1 MASSVP
7 SVVPVSPCA
16 SAEAICFEPL
26 ESRLLLDAVP
36 LTAANGFRHTFQD
49 ADGDRVT
56 IALRRCIEGTV
67 DLPPGGDALAIQ
79 VTSDDPRASMTV
91 TVRKSPDGDGY
102 TTLGE
107 IGIDGV
113 LGGIR
118 APKLILDGGK
128 GPGIQSVGTDGGYVR
143 RIELGHVLGGADI
156 VLPGAGRRPVSFTA
170 GCIAGG
176 QTTIVFGSAIRSF
189 SVAEWTDGG
198 SLTAPSAYII
208 RARGGRVTL
217 GGTRFPASG
226 DLVAEG
232 VFAGKVQR
240 LEVAGDLRGT
250 WEMGSLGRLL
260 CEGWI
265 ENSLIGVTGNIG
277 LLKCRGLEGTAVF
290 AGVEQ
295 MFDLNSDGVYDL
307 PDPATDL
314 GAGRSVIKSIRV
326 TGDRTRQAS
335 VVNSNIAAAVIRH
348 AYLAYPE
355 TDNNGEP
362 FGVAAAGV
370 RKITIR
376 DRDGRTT
383 RRKLAWVGD
392 SLVNGDA
399 AVRIADDGTCPRVVG
414 AASTGN
420 TTVIVSFS
428 KPMGA
433 TALAPEHYVVV
444 QEAVNPEAGMLHVLG
459 VRFARSDCTE
469 VELTTAS
476 QNELTYALT
485 VVGVQDAA
493 GNPLAPRQTVQG
505 VVIDPT
511 RGSFRGTAPVGV
523 EVLDSDGDGL
533 TDHREQLGW
542 TVFVTALD
550 GTVTTR
556 GVSSDPF
563 CIDTDGDGLWDV
575 EEAKLRLDP
584 RNPDTDDDELT
595 DAQEW
600 NEIYSDPTSH
610 DSDGDSLGDSW
621 EYNFWYTSPVQAD
634 TDGDQLG
641 DGEEVLLANRNARV
655 ADLPAPAIEVG
666 DINLQLD
673 VRFMETTSTETRE
686 LEAKSVSST
695 LAQSDRREYSNMSS
709 SATEDMSKWTVGAEG
724 GYGGGGKA
732 GTGWN
737 FKVSGSHEWGT
748 TNTRTSQNTATS
760 AQETQRAY
768 EDSLSHE
775 AEATV
780 GAEVQREVL
789 GAKIQ
794 TTIYIRNAGSLAYRL
809 KNLQVSA
816 FIQDSRDPARLT
828 PVATL
833 VSDQE
838 EPDEGFAF
846 GPLVPQRGPFIFS
859 SDTVFPSLVEN
870 LMRNP
875 RSVVF
880 RITNFDIIDELG
892 RNFAFTSEDINNRT
906 GTLLIDFGGCDSDGD
921 GEGDLTEYHRVATDT
936 GQKVAR
942 DTNADGQINDR
953 DRVVFDPDGNL
964 VGITLRQALAAI
976 GLTETT
982 TPLADLTPAEIQR
995 TYSTRQLTLDDGTT
1009 VTRIV
1014 RIRQTPSEEID
1025 TERWVII
1032 TPTGID
1038 DRLGLDDVILQAA
1051 SDVKLVFVR
1060 DHDSDGVPASVE
1072 FLNGT
1077 SDELKDTDDDGLDD
1091 RFEALVGW
1099 DVDIVGRGTRRVYAS
1114 GNSVDSDGDG
1124 LGDSLEAPGAWNDAN
1139 GNDLIDEGERV
1150 PADAD
1155 DFVTDPLNPDTDGD
1169 GVSDFDEINGYTIT
1183 LKATGVEITR
1193 TTDPTNPDHD
1203 GDGGADGLERQLG
1216 TDPTVWDNPAQFLD
1230 SDRDGL
1236 SNFNE
1241 EEGWNIVVT
1250 GVSTT
1255 PVLAESVADEGA
1267 ETTVPVTSDPYKAD
1281 TDGDGLSDFEEFG
1294 LHTNPRAADTDGD
1307 GLSDLDEV
1315 DGFELPGPGTI
1326 TLDPADADTD
1336 NDKLSDG
1343 QEAGAEGWT
1352 VRVVGE
1358 DAYLVVSNP
1367 LVADADLDTL
1377 VDGDEFSHG
1386 TDPENPNTDGDK
1398 RNDAQDIE
1406 DELNPLWEDCLVT
1419 VTFTSLAIEYDGDGE
1434 GEGGAGDIGYD
1445 LTIRKPNDNQDDGLS
1460 AWPTHVLTDG
1470 FWLTGLRTASD
1481 SNTWDVRKNLPDTD
1495 EDDADG
1501 PAWYEGYFGIQLSGG
1516 HTLTF
1521 APYVSESER
1530 SCSFSVA
1537 NGQKFAIECVI
1548 GERDDHPAT
1557 VFCYLGGKEGGKVTP
1572 STGVARHAV
1581 FTGQELLQQAGM
1593 TGSHTEQLT
1602 FSFDSEDETMRFV
1615 TGDPGGDIKGELRLS
1630 YTVD

>member
-67 DLPPGGDALAIQ
+67 DLPPGGGDHDALAIQ
-79 VTSDDPRASMTV
+79 VTSDDPRASMSV
-91 TVRKSPDGDGY
+91 TVRKSPGGDGY

-156 VLPGAGRRPVSFTA
+156 VLPGAGRRPVRFTA

-176 QTTIVFGSAIRSF
+176 QTSIVFGSAIRSF
-189 SVAEWTDGG
+189 SVAEWTGGAFGGG

-208 RARGGRVTL
+208 RARGGWVTL
-217 GGTRFPASG
+217 GGTRFRASG

-232 VFAGKVQR
+232 VFAGKVKR

-265 ENSLIGVTGNIG
+265 ENSLIGVTGHIG

-290 AGVEQ
+290 AGVAQ
-295 MFDLNSDGVYDL
+295 MFDLNSDGVFDL
-307 PDPATDL
+307 PDPTTDL
-314 GAGRSVIKSIRV
+314 GAGQSVIKSIRV

-335 VVNSNIAAAVIRH
+335 VINSNIAAAVIRH

-362 FGVAAAGV
+362 FGVAAASV

-383 RRKLAWVGD
+383 RRKLAWAGD
-392 SLVNGDA
+392 SLIAGDA

-420 TTVIVSFS
+420 TTAIVSFS
-428 KPMGA
+428 KPMGSS
-433 TALAPEHYVVV
+433 ALDPAHYVIA
-444 QEAVNPEAGMLHVLG
+444 QENVNPEAGALRVLG
-459 VRFARSDCTE
+459 VRFTRSDCTE
-469 VELTTAS
+469 VELTTSS
-476 QNELTYALT
+476 QNELTYGLT
-485 VVGVQDAA
+485 AVGVQDAA

-550 GTVTTR
+550 GTVTAR

-563 CIDTDGDGLWDV
+563 CKDTDGDGLWDV

-600 NEIYSDPTSH
+600 NEIYSDPTKH

-621 EYNFWYTSPVQAD
+621 EYNFWKTSPVQAD

-641 DGEEVLLANRNARV
+641 DGEEVLLASRNARV

-673 VRFMETTSTETRE
+673 VRFTETTSTETRE

-695 LAQSDRREYSNMSS
+695 LARSDRREYSNMSS
-709 SATEDMSKWTVGAEG
+709 SATEDMSKCTKGAEG
-724 GYGGGGKA
+724 GYGGGGA
-732 GTGWN
+732 GGLGWN
-737 FKVSGSHEWGT
+737 FKVSASREWGT

-780 GAEVQREVL
+780 GAEVQREVV

-794 TTIYIRNAGSLAYRL
+794 TTIFIRNAGSLAYRL

-833 VSDQE
+833 LPDQ
-838 EPDEGFAF
+838 EPDEGLAF

-859 SDTVFPSLVEN
+859 SDTVFPSLVED
-870 LMRNP
+870 LMSNP

-880 RITNFDIIDELG
+880 RITNFDITDELD

-906 GTLLIDFGGCDSDGD
+906 GTLLIDFGGYDSDGD

-936 GQKVAR
+936 GQQVAR
-942 DTNADGQINDR
+942 DTNGDGQINDR
-953 DRVVFDPDGNL
+953 DRVVFDPVGNL
-964 VGITLRQALAAI
+964 VGITLREALAAI
-976 GLTETT
+976 GLTEATK
-982 TPLADLTPAEIQR
+982 PLAELTPAEILS
-995 TYSTRQLTLDDGTT
+995 TYSTGEIPLDDATT

-1038 DRLGLDDVILQAA
+1038 DTLGLDDVILHAA

-1099 DVDIVGRGTRRVYAS
+1099 DVNIVGRGTRRVYAS

-1124 LGDSLEAPGAWNDAN
+1124 LGDSLEAPGLWNDAN
-1139 GNDLIDEGERV
+1139 DNGLIDEGELTQENA
-1150 PADAD
+1150 AD
-1155 DFVTDPLNPDTDGD
+1155 FITDPLNSDTDGD
-1169 GVSDFDEINGYTIT
+1169 GVSDFEEINGYNIVLRGETE
-1183 LKATGVEITR
+1183 ATVFR
-1193 TTDPTNPDHD
+1193 TDPTNPDHD
-1203 GDGGADGLERQLG
+1203 GDGGADGLERKRG
-1216 TDPTVWDNPAQFLD
+1216 TDPTVEDDPREFLD

-1236 SNFNE
+1236 SNFDE

-1255 PVLAESVADEGA
+1255 PNEQGQVE
-1267 ETTVPVTSDPYKAD
+1267 TVPVTSDPYETD
-1281 TDGDGLSDFEEFG
+1281 TDGDGLLDYKEFE

-1307 GLSDLDEV
+1307 LLTDFEEV
-1315 DGFELPGPGTI
+1315 RGFELGDLVI
-1326 TLDPADADTD
+1326 TLPPADADTD

-1343 QEAGAEGWT
+1343 QEAGAEGAEDWN
-1352 VRVVGE
+1352 VSVVGQGQEAYRVVS
-1358 DAYLVVSNP
+1358 DP
-1367 LVADADLDTL
+1367 LVADADNDTL
-1377 VDGDEFSHG
+1377 VDGDEFLHG
-1386 TDPENPNTDGDK
+1386 TDPTNPNTDGDK
-1398 RNDAQDIE
+1398 RNDAKDIN
-1406 DELNPLWEDCLVT
+1406 DGLDPLRGDCLVT
-1419 VTFTSLAIEYDGDGE
+1419 VTFASLAIEYDGDTG
-1434 GEGGAGDIGYD
+1434 GAGAGDIGYD
-1445 LTIRKPNDNQDDGLS
+1445 LTVREPDQAS
-1460 AWPTHVLTDG
+1460 RTSVLRDG
-1470 FWLTGLRTASD
+1470 FLLRGSGDVVD
-1481 SNTWDVRKNLPDTD
+1481 SSRWDVRPLLDETTD
-1495 EDDADG
+1495 DDANG
-1501 PAWYEGYFGIQLSGG
+1501 PARHAGKFGIQISGG
-1516 HTLTF
+1516 YTLTF
-1521 APYVSESER
+1521 ADYVSPSKR
-1530 SCSFSVA
+1530 SCSFSVG
-1537 NGQKFAIECVI
+1537 NGQNFAIECVI
-1548 GERDDHPAT
+1548 GERDVAPET
-1557 VFCYLGGKEGGKVTP
+1557 VFCYWKDEFTGEALVLKTLTTGGYTENLWFVFDSAGANDNMRYSWTEGGP
-1572 STGVARHAV
+1572 S
-1581 FTGQELLQQAGM
+1581 
-1593 TGSHTEQLT
+1593 
-1602 FSFDSEDETMRFV
+1602 
-1615 TGDPGGDIKGELRLS
+1615 GDIKGVLS
-1630 YTVD
+1630 LSFTVD